1 MRAVM
6 LLLLPLMVAVAAGQ
20 GGNDT
25 LLPQLEVEELPSTES
40 NLPLKEQGGD
50 SLLVAESETSSNNG
64 GGSPVLEV
72 AKSDQQESLEES
84 PLRLEFNI
92 STAEPPSV
100 GEEVLIVQ
108 EEERV
113 KALKDEE
120 AEIIARLGK
129 PHNLTAFN
137 VTATSMQLS
146 WTMNTSYNNI
156 RGYRVFYKH
165 DSYADIKT
173 FNGQL
178 PRFSLKGLVPYTQ
191 YNVWVRPIS
200 TSHPNVIADESETIL
215 QTTDTA
221 EPSAPF
227 ITNVTC
233 YETQKIYIEWKRPSL
248 YYKTINYY
256 FVYYRAEGE
265 RDFKNHQMQAD
276 SKDDQRFFL
285 EQENSSLTPRKSY
298 CIKISAGTRSTSS
311 DIVYQGE
318 HSEEQCVYLPAHG
331 CGPESTPPPVP
342 SASQLSPGVIVGAVA
357 TLLVLLVAVLGLVVW
372 RRYCDSAYYYLEDP
386 PRIAPP
392 VGIPDWEEEPGP
404 DGGRGAVAVD
414 DFPAHVSRLH
424 ADSDIG
430 FSREYDEIL
439 RYSMKSVNATHEH
452 SSLGQQAQEPV
463 LEHCCLR
470 PQQSCTHYI
479 ARPAQ
484 L

>member
-1 MRAVM
+1 MRAGGALL

-20 GGNDT
+20 SDKT
-25 LLPQLEVEELPSTES
+25 LLPLEVEDLPPLES
-40 NLPLKEQGGD
+40 NLPLEEARD
-50 SLLVAESETSSNNG
+50 SLLFADSEASSSG
-64 GGSPVLEV
+64 EGSPVLV
-72 AKSDQQESLEES
+72 AKSDQESLEES

-100 GEEVLIVQ
+100 GEEVAIADQVAQEEREKALK
-108 EEERV
+108 EEER
-113 KALKDEE
+113 
-120 AEIIARLGK
+120 EIIAKLGK

-178 PRFSLKGLVPYTQ
+178 PRFSLSGLVPYTQ

-200 TSHPNVIADESETIL
+200 TSHPNVIAEESETIL

-265 RDFKNHQMQAD
+265 REFKNHQMQAD

-311 DIVYQGE
+311 DIVYQVRDILCQ
-318 HSEEQCVYLPAHG
+318 SLWFYL
-331 CGPESTPPPVP
+331 
-342 SASQLSPGVIVGAVA
+342 
-357 TLLVLLVAVLGLVVW
+357 
-372 RRYCDSAYYYLEDP
+372 
-386 PRIAPP
+386 
-392 VGIPDWEEEPGP
+392 
-404 DGGRGAVAVD
+404 
-414 DFPAHVSRLH
+414 
-424 ADSDIG
+424 
-430 FSREYDEIL
+430 
-439 RYSMKSVNATHEH
+439 
-452 SSLGQQAQEPV
+452 
-463 LEHCCLR
+463 
-470 PQQSCTHYI
+470 
-479 ARPAQ
+479 
-484 L
+484 

>member
-1 MRAVM
+1 MTGGAMRAGGALL

-20 GGNDT
+20 SDKT
-25 LLPQLEVEELPSTES
+25 LLPLEVEDLPPLES
-40 NLPLKEQGGD
+40 NLPLEEAGD
-50 SLLVAESETSSNNG
+50 SLLVADSEASSSG
-64 GGSPVLEV
+64 EGSPVLV
-72 AKSDQQESLEES
+72 AKSDQESLEES

-100 GEEVLIVQ
+100 GEEVAIADQVAQEEREKALK
-108 EEERV
+108 EEER
-113 KALKDEE
+113 
-120 AEIIARLGK
+120 EIIAKLGK

-178 PRFSLKGLVPYTQ
+178 PRFSLSGLVPYTQ

-200 TSHPNVIADESETIL
+200 TSHPNVIAEESETIL

-265 RDFKNHQMQAD
+265 REFKNHQMQAD

-311 DIVYQGE
+311 DIVYQVRDILCQ
-318 HSEEQCVYLPAHG
+318 SLWFYL
-331 CGPESTPPPVP
+331 
-342 SASQLSPGVIVGAVA
+342 
-357 TLLVLLVAVLGLVVW
+357 
-372 RRYCDSAYYYLEDP
+372 
-386 PRIAPP
+386 
-392 VGIPDWEEEPGP
+392 
-404 DGGRGAVAVD
+404 
-414 DFPAHVSRLH
+414 
-424 ADSDIG
+424 
-430 FSREYDEIL
+430 
-439 RYSMKSVNATHEH
+439 
-452 SSLGQQAQEPV
+452 
-463 LEHCCLR
+463 
-470 PQQSCTHYI
+470 
-479 ARPAQ
+479 
-484 L
+484 

>member
-1 MRAVM
+1 MRAGGALL

-20 GGNDT
+20 SDKT
-25 LLPQLEVEELPSTES
+25 LLPLEVEDLPPLES
-40 NLPLKEQGGD
+40 NLPLEEAGD
-50 SLLVAESETSSNNG
+50 SLLVADSEASSSG
-64 GGSPVLEV
+64 GGNPELV
-72 AKSDQQESLEES
+72 AKSDQESLEES

-100 GEEVLIVQ
+100 GEEVAIADQVAQEEREKALK
-108 EEERV
+108 EEER
-113 KALKDEE
+113 
-120 AEIIARLGK
+120 EIIAKLGK

-178 PRFSLKGLVPYTQ
+178 PRFSLSGLVPYTQ

-200 TSHPNVIADESETIL
+200 TSHPNVIAEESETIL

-265 RDFKNHQMQAD
+265 REFKNHQMQAD

-311 DIVYQGE
+311 DIVYQVRDILCQ
-318 HSEEQCVYLPAHG
+318 SLWFLP
-331 CGPESTPPPVP
+331 
-342 SASQLSPGVIVGAVA
+342 
-357 TLLVLLVAVLGLVVW
+357 
-372 RRYCDSAYYYLEDP
+372 
-386 PRIAPP
+386 
-392 VGIPDWEEEPGP
+392 
-404 DGGRGAVAVD
+404 
-414 DFPAHVSRLH
+414 
-424 ADSDIG
+424 
-430 FSREYDEIL
+430 L
-439 RYSMKSVNATHEH
+439 R
-452 SSLGQQAQEPV
+452 
-463 LEHCCLR
+463 
-470 PQQSCTHYI
+470 
-479 ARPAQ
+479 
-484 L
+484 

>member
-1 MRAVM
+1 MRAGGALL

-20 GGNDT
+20 SDKT
-25 LLPQLEVEELPSTES
+25 LLPLEVEDLPPLES
-40 NLPLKEQGGD
+40 NLPLEEAGD
-50 SLLVAESETSSNNG
+50 SLLVADSKASSNGEGN
-64 GGSPVLEV
+64 PELV
-72 AKSDQQESLEES
+72 AKSDQESLEES

-100 GEEVLIVQ
+100 GEEVAIVDQ
-108 EEERV
+108 VAQEEREKALKEEER
-113 KALKDEE
+113 
-120 AEIIARLGK
+120 EIIAKLGK

-178 PRFSLKGLVPYTQ
+178 PRFSLSGLVPYTQ

-200 TSHPNVIADESETIL
+200 TSHPNVIAEESETIL

-265 RDFKNHQMQAD
+265 REFKNHQMQAD

-311 DIVYQGE
+311 DIVYQVRYILCQ
-318 HSEEQCVYLPAHG
+318 SLWFLP
-331 CGPESTPPPVP
+331 
-342 SASQLSPGVIVGAVA
+342 
-357 TLLVLLVAVLGLVVW
+357 
-372 RRYCDSAYYYLEDP
+372 
-386 PRIAPP
+386 
-392 VGIPDWEEEPGP
+392 
-404 DGGRGAVAVD
+404 
-414 DFPAHVSRLH
+414 
-424 ADSDIG
+424 
-430 FSREYDEIL
+430 L
-439 RYSMKSVNATHEH
+439 R
-452 SSLGQQAQEPV
+452 
-463 LEHCCLR
+463 
-470 PQQSCTHYI
+470 
-479 ARPAQ
+479 
-484 L
+484 